1 MNEDFVPFELAVKLK
16 EKGFREKCLT
26 FYDVEDNV
34 GLLYNTQYFDE
45 FSPCQYTDLL
55 ASFNSGDGEAH
66 LDLSDNCIDAPTIS
80 QVLKWLREENDV
92 DLVIYPIFIYEAED
106 RTREYGCNI
115 YARQLN
121 KPVPADG
128 YRNSYEEAA
137 LAGIAYVLD
146 NLI

>member
-66 LDLSDNCIDAPTIS
+66 LDHSDNCIDAPTIS
-80 QVLKWLREENDV
+80 QVLKWLREEENIHVCISFSDNIGALWEYDVVLLDGAIYRASNDGFV
-92 DLVIYPIFIYEAED
+92 
-106 RTREYGCNI
+106 
-115 YARQLN
+115 
-121 KPVPADG
+121 
-128 YRNSYEEAA
+128 SYEEAA
-137 LAGIAYVLD
+137 LAGIEYALSEV
-146 NLI
+146 